1 MAERSMG
8 EGNISWENV
17 KDWTKDLSDLIL
29 VQRTRVAS
37 LKSQMK
43 EAELKRESLESLLR
57 EAIIAHTAEVMKA
70 SKSTAVNSMASQQL
84 ESLKSRLREAI
95 IEQGARVRKL
105 EGKSEKDVAV
115 ERLESL
121 KADYKAATGKEW
133 SEVRA
138 EGPILLTTNKV
149 RGREI
154 LQEFSERL
162 RELRRKNIIRST
174 V

>member
-57 EAIIAHTAEVMKA
+57 EAIIAHTAEVMKVN
-70 SKSTAVNSMASQQL
+70 KSTTATLVASQKCCCL
-84 ESLKSRLREAI
+84 LFN
-95 IEQGARVRKL
+95 
-105 EGKSEKDVAV
+105 
-115 ERLESL
+115 
-121 KADYKAATGKEW
+121 
-133 SEVRA
+133 
-138 EGPILLTTNKV
+138 ILHSPYT
-149 RGREI
+149 
-154 LQEFSERL
+154 
-162 RELRRKNIIRST
+162 
-174 V
+174 

>member
-57 EAIIAHTAEVMKA
+57 EAIIAHTADVMKA

-95 IEQGARVRKL
+95 LDQEARGRKL
-105 EGKSEKDVAV
+105 DGKSENKKAAS
-115 ERLESL
+115 RLESL
-121 KADYKAATGKEW
+121 KADYKVATGSDGK
-133 SEVRA
+133 R
-138 EGPILLTTNKV
+138 
-149 RGREI
+149 REAKDRQYSKYKC
-154 LQEFSERL
+154 L
-162 RELRRKNIIRST
+162 
-174 V
+174 